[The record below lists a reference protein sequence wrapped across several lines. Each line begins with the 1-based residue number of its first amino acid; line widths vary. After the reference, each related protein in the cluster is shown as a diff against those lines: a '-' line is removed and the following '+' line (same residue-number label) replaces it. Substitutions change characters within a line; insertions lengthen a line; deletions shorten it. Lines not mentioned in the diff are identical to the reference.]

1 MIDIENAGKV
11 TVIVPLYK
19 SEDFVRK
26 CVDSI
31 LDQTYHD
38 IELILVDDGSPDNSG
53 SIADEYSRK
62 DDRVVVIH
70 EENGGTCAA
79 RNAGLGRASGKYL
92 MFADG
97 DDWLAPDCI
106 EYLLKLLKETKSE
119 MSMTDCV
126 FTTRNMQQDK
136 DDWIKKLSPEE
147 VTCEILYVK
156 TPVGPWNKLYTTEVI
171 KKNNLTFSV
180 PWFGEGL
187 WFSAMAAQ
195 LSNSVGYGHKKVYI
209 YRKNNPNSGTTVRNV
224 QHGLNSLR
232 NIEYIK
238 KQLIVRTP
246 ATENAAN
253 WHIWK
258 NNFNLLVFII
268 GAHAEREYSEEYH
281 RALHNVKTMMPYVL
295 KHSDVSAE
303 KRIEIIGLSAMPRT
317 AARCAISLKKIM
329 FKKDIK
335 REMQVNCEKVGGD
348 SAKVIFTASVLIFT
362 SKPPIVTWRLVA

>member
-1 MIDIENAGKV
+1 MLFGGLQHEYRKV
-11 TVIVPLYK
+11 SIIVPLYK
-19 SEDFVRK
+19 SEQFMRK

-31 LDQTYHD
+31 LSQTYSN

-53 SIADEYSRK
+53 SIADEYSKK
-62 DDRVVVIH
+62 DGRVVVIH
-70 EENGGTCAA
+70 QPNGGTCAA
-79 RNAGLGRASGKYL
+79 RNAGLEKVSGKYL

-97 DDWLAPDCI
+97 DDWLALDCVK
-106 EYLLKLLKETKSE
+106 YLLDIMKKTGSD
-119 MSMTDCV
+119 MAMTDCV
-126 FTTRNMQQDK
+126 FTTRNMQQNK
-136 DDWIKKLSPEE
+136 EDWIKKLTPEE
-147 VTCEILYVK
+147 ATCEILYVK
-156 TPVGPWNKLYTTEVI
+156 TPVGPWNKLYTTEI
-171 KKNNLTFSV
+171 IRKNNLTFSV

-187 WFSAMAAQ
+187 YFSAMAAQ
-195 LSNSVGYGHKKVYI
+195 LSNSIGYGHKKVYI

-224 QHGLNSLR
+224 QYGLNSLR

-268 GAHAEREYSEEYH
+268 GAHAERKYSEEYH

-295 KHSDVSAE
+295 KHSDMSAK

-335 REMQVNCEKVGGD
+335 REMQVNCEKVGG
-348 SAKVIFTASVLIFT
+348 VQ
-362 SKPPIVTWRLVA
+362 R

>member
-1 MIDIENAGKV
+1 MIDVENSGKV

-19 SEDFVRK
+19 SEEFMHK

-31 LDQTYHD
+31 LNQTYHD

-53 SIADEYSRK
+53 VIADEYSRK
-62 DDRVVVIH
+62 DDRVIVIH

-79 RNAGLGRASGKYL
+79 RNAGLAKASGKYL

-106 EYLLKLLKETKSE
+106 EYLVRLLIETDSE

-126 FTTRNMQQDK
+126 FTTRNMQQNK
-136 DDWIKKLSPEE
+136 DDWVKKMTPGEA
-147 VTCEILYVK
+147 TCEILYVK

-171 KKNNLTFSV
+171 KRSNLTFSV

-195 LSNSVGYGHKKVYI
+195 LSNSVGYGHRKVYI

-238 KQLIVRTP
+238 EKLIVRTSS
-246 ATENAAN
+246 TENAAN

-268 GAHAEREYSEEYH
+268 GAHAEKEYSEQYH
-281 RALHNVKTMMPYVL
+281 KALHNVKAMMPYVL
-295 KHSDVSAE
+295 KHSDVSA
-303 KRIEIIGLSAMPRT
+303 KKKLEIIGLSTMPRT
-317 AARCAISLKKIM
+317 AARCAITLKKIM
-329 FKKDIK
+329 FKKDVQK
-335 REMQVNCEKVGGD
+335 EMQLNAKKVGG
-348 SAKVIFTASVLIFT
+348 VQL
-362 SKPPIVTWRLVA
+362 

>member
-1 MIDIENAGKV
+1 MIDVENSGKV

-19 SEDFVRK
+19 SEEFMGK

-31 LDQTYHD
+31 LNQTYHN
-38 IELILVDDGSPDNSG
+38 IEIILVDDGSPDNSG
-53 SIADEYSRK
+53 FIADEYSRK

-79 RNAGLGRASGKYL
+79 RNAGLAKASGKYL

-106 EYLLKLLKETKSE
+106 EYLLRLLKETDSE

-126 FTTRNMQQDK
+126 FTTRNMQQNK
-136 DDWIKKLSPEE
+136 DDWVKKMTPEE
-147 VTCEILYVK
+147 ATCEILYVK

-171 KKNNLTFSV
+171 KRNNLTFSV

-187 WFSAMAAQ
+187 WFSAMATQ
-195 LSNSVGYGHKKVYI
+195 LSNSVGYGHRKVYI

-238 KQLIVRTP
+238 KKLIVRTP

-268 GAHAEREYSEEYH
+268 GAHAEKEYSEQYH
-281 RALHNVKTMMPYVL
+281 KALHNVKAMMPCVL
-295 KHSDVSAE
+295 KHSDVSG
-303 KRIEIIGLSAMPRT
+303 KKKLEIIGLSTLPRI
-317 AARCAISLKKIM
+317 AARCAISLRKIM
-329 FKKDIK
+329 FKKDVQQ
-335 REMQVNCEKVGGD
+335 EMQLNAKKVGGG
-348 SAKVIFTASVLIFT
+348 TAIM
-362 SKPPIVTWRLVA
+362 

>member
-1 MIDIENAGKV
+1 MIDVKNSGKV
-11 TVIVPLYK
+11 TIIVPLYK
-19 SEDFVRK
+19 SEEFMRK

-31 LDQTYHD
+31 LNQTYQN

-53 SIADEYSRK
+53 AIADEYSRE

-79 RNAGLGRASGKYL
+79 RNAGLAKATGKYL

-106 EYLLKLLKETKSE
+106 EYLLRLLNETNSE

-126 FTTRNMQQDK
+126 FTTRNIHQNK
-136 DDWIKKLSPEE
+136 DDWVKKLTPEE
-147 VTCEILYVK
+147 ATCEILYIK
-156 TPVGPWNKLYTTEVI
+156 TPVGPWNKLYTTEVL

-195 LSNSVGYGHKKVYI
+195 LSNSVGYGHRKVYI

-238 KQLIVRTP
+238 KKLIVRTP
-246 ATENAAN
+246 ATEDAAN

-268 GAHAEREYSEEYH
+268 GAHAEKQYKKEY
-281 RALHNVKTMMPYVL
+281 RQALYNVKVMMPSVL
-295 KHSDVSAE
+295 KNSDISA
-303 KRIEIIGLSAMPRT
+303 KKKIEIIGLSTFPRT
-317 AARCAISLKKIM
+317 AARCAISLKRYL
-329 FKKDIK
+329 FKKDVKHQLLSEAPENWGGIRSL
-335 REMQVNCEKVGGD
+335 REKLQSQNYKAVSVGL
-348 SAKVIFTASVLIFT
+348 AL
-362 SKPPIVTWRLVA
+362 